1 MKRVRNYL
9 LLGSN
14 LSQIQLFWNLLYDV
28 SISRS
33 HFEEGIGDGEI
44 FDVYNT
50 STSQTVNERRLRS
63 DHALNEVHENIN
75 FYLFISSVRSTCP
88 LHSPRASVR
97 PCEKREKLCLLCRVT
112 LSSRA

>member
-28 SISRS
+28 SVSRS
-33 HFEEGIGDGEI
+33 QFEEEIGDGEI

-50 STSQTVNERRLRS
+50 SMSQTVHERRS
-63 DHALNEVHENIN
+63 
-75 FYLFISSVRSTCP
+75 
-88 LHSPRASVR
+88 
-97 PCEKREKLCLLCRVT
+97 
-112 LSSRA
+112 